1 MFPQAVPE
9 IPVSVLATALE
20 YYVRALGFQV
30 DWRDEESGIAGVSQ
44 GACRMFLTS
53 SGFRRHNGAEG
64 SLVVW
69 LNLESRGEVDE
80 LFRRWQAAG
89 ARILAEPEDKPWNL
103 REFRAVDLDG
113 NELRVFYDFTGEL
126 RAKSK

>member
-1 MFPQAVPE
+1 MFPQAIPE
-9 IPVSVLATALE
+9 IPVSVLEMALE
-20 YYVRALGFQV
+20 YYIRALGFQV
-30 DWRDEESGIAGVSQ
+30 DWRNEEDGIAGVSQ

-53 SGFRRHNGAEG
+53 SGFRRGNGAEG

-89 ARILAEPEDKPWNL
+89 ARILAEPEDKPWKL
-103 REFRAVDLDG
+103 REFRAVDPDG